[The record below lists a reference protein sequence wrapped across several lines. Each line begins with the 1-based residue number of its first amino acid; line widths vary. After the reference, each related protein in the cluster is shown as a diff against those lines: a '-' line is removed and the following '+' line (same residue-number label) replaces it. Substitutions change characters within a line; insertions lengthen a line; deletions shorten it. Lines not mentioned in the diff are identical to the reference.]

1 MLHVQHCNAIGKC
14 FTVRRSR
21 VQRPIMT
28 NVTWSRFDQSA
39 QQLVVGHTTKLNV
52 KENRW
57 EHCRWFAWP
66 VGFSQKLSTIDDV
79 TKYRGIPVSRYF
91 LRRYIIV
98 GHFLI
103 TRIPTR
109 TSDVYNTQ
117 DDLLVVYK
125 SFIRPRV
132 EFCVKNW
139 NPHFLKDEEV
149 IEKVQKRATKCVKGM
164 KGKKYWLH
172 ILGLT
177 TLKRRRIRGD
187 LIETFKILSGKENVD
202 SETFFQLA
210 DSSRHTTGYS
220 RMLYK
225 RHCRLDA
232 RKFFF
237 SQRVANSWNSLP

>member
-1 MLHVQHCNAIGKC
+1 
-14 FTVRRSR
+14 
-21 VQRPIMT
+21 
-28 NVTWSRFDQSA
+28 
-39 QQLVVGHTTKLNV
+39 
-52 KENRW
+52 
-57 EHCRWFAWP
+57 
-66 VGFSQKLSTIDDV
+66 
-79 TKYRGIPVSRYF
+79 

-117 DDLLVVYK
+117 DDFLIVYK
-125 SFIRPRV
+125 SFIRPHL
-132 EFCVKNW
+132 EFCVQNW

-149 IEKVQKRATKCVKGM
+149 IEKVQKRATRCVKG
-164 KGKKYWLH
+164 KHSERLH
-172 ILGLT
+172 SLGLT

-237 SQRVANSWNSLP
+237 SQRVVIEQLEFLAATR